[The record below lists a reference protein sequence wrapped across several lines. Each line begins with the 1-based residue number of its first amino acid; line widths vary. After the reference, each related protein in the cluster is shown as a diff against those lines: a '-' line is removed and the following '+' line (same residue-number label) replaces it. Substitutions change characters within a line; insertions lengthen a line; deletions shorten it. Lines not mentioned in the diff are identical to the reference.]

1 MSAVWIK
8 VVPGVFD
15 LTPDSVSRLRGLRQ
29 PIPIYGAQRNSIKT
43 KTGRAGWPREQHMQR
58 WFEIRNSATQN
69 ETEILIF
76 DEVARM
82 V

>member
-1 MSAVWIK
+1 MSAVRLE
-8 VVPGVFD
+8 VVQDIFD
-15 LTPDSVSRLRGLRQ
+15 IAADPVSRLRGLRQ